1 MLASLFTDYGKILN
15 NFFCN
20 ESFTKLESLN
30 NEIISVYENN
40 GQIYLCG
47 NGGSATNSIHIAN
60 DFCHIR
66 TNKFPRGIPAKSL
79 NENSA
84 LITCYANDIDYDSI
98 FSEQVNNFMSSNDM
112 LIVLSGSGNS
122 KNIIK
127 AINTCKN
134 KKIKTW
140 GILGNDGGK
149 SKIILDNYL
158 LTNTS
163 SMQIS
168 EDIQTIVFH
177 IITKFI
183 KKL

>member
-1 MLASLFTDYGKILN
+1 M
-15 NFFCN
+15 
-20 ESFTKLESLN
+20 
-30 NEIISVYENN
+30 
-40 GQIYLCG
+40 
-47 NGGSATNSIHIAN
+47 
-60 DFCHIR
+60 
-66 TNKFPRGIPAKSL
+66 